1 MTSLFDSVQLGEVT
15 LQNRIVM
22 APMTRARAAS
32 ARVPNDLMRTYYSQ
46 RASAGLIITEG
57 TIVSPLGAGYRD
69 TPGIWCKAQ
78 VEGWRSITRAVHDK
92 GGKIFLQL
100 WHVGR
105 VSDPE
110 FLSGEIP
117 VAPSAIACAGQV
129 SLLRPKRDYVTP
141 RTLHVNEIRR
151 IVGEFEQAARN
162 AKQVGF
168 DGVEIHAANGYL
180 VDQFLHDGSNHRTD
194 EYGGPVRHR
203 SRFLLEIV
211 DACIGVWGAGRV
223 GVHLSPRGDLHDMHD
238 GNPAELFG
246 HAATELGW
254 RRIAF
259 LCLRE
264 RPGPDS
270 LTPAIRKAFGGRII
284 ANEGFGFES
293 ASQAVADG
301 DADAVAFAKLYV
313 ANPDLVHRLRQGLPL
328 NAWDSD
334 TFYTSGAQ
342 GYTDYPCA
350 NASDCEAQHVP
361 A

>member
-1 MTSLFDSVQLGEVT
+1 MTSLFDSVQLGELT

-32 ARVPNDLMRTYYSQ
+32 GRVPNDLMRTYYSQ

-57 TIVSPLGAGYRD
+57 TIVSPLGAGYED
-69 TPGIWCKAQ
+69 TPGIWCRAQ

-105 VSDPE
+105 VSDPD

-117 VAPSAIACAGQV
+117 VAPSALACAGQV

-141 RTLHVNEIRR
+141 RTLHINEIRR
-151 IVGEFEQAARN
+151 TVADFDLAARN
-162 AKQVGF
+162 AKQAGF
-168 DGVEIHAANGYL
+168 DGVEIHGANGYL
-180 VDQFLHDGSNHRTD
+180 VDQFLHDGSNRRTD
-194 EYGGPVRHR
+194 EYGGPIHHR

-211 DACIGVWGAGRV
+211 DACIGVWGAGCV

-238 GNPAELFG
+238 SDPAALFA
-246 HAATELGW
+246 HVATELGR

-270 LTPAIRKAFGGRII
+270 LMPAMRKAFGGRII
-284 ANEGFGFES
+284 ANEGFDRES
-293 ASQAVADG
+293 ANEALARDDV
-301 DADAVAFAKLYV
+301 DAVAFAKLFV
-313 ANPDLVHRLRQGLPL
+313 SNPDLVHRFRNGLSL
-328 NAWDSD
+328 NAWDAS
-334 TFYTSGAQ
+334 TFYTPGAQ

-350 NASDCEAQHVP
+350 NASDREAQHIS